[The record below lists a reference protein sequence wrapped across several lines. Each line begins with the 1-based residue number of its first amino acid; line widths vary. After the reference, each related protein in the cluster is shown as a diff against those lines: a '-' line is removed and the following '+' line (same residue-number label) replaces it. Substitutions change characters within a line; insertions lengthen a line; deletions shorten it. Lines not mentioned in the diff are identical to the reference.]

1 MKLSSYKGGVMLKI
15 KYNIIPKREVK
26 FVKDSYTIREA
37 LEELEVSGY
46 RCIPILD
53 RTGTYFKGNI
63 YAQVIYQ
70 AIVKEA
76 CTWEDNVMKLCQDET
91 VFIDEEASF
100 FRIFTN
106 IKKYPYLAVHDENNE
121 FTGILTHANVMS
133 ILEDSWGI
141 KTGSYTLTIS
151 THEYQGALSTIVSS
165 LKKFTSI
172 QSMLTLDN
180 ESTFFR
186 RVLVTLPKDTTED
199 TLNKVISHLEKEG
212 FRVFDIEKI

>member
-1 MKLSSYKGGVMLKI
+1 MKI
-15 KYNIIPKREVK
+15 KYNIIPKEEVT
-26 FVKDSYTIREA
+26 FVKESYTIKEA
-37 LEELEVSGY
+37 LQQLEDSGF

-53 RTGTYFKGNI
+53 KTATYFKGNI
-63 YAQVIYQ
+63 YAQDIYR
-70 AIVKEA
+70 AIVKE
-76 CTWEDNVMKLCQDET
+76 TVNWEDSVMDLCEDES
-91 VFIDEEASF
+91 VYIDEQASF

-106 IKKYPYLAVHDENNE
+106 IKKYPYLAVHEEDHK

-133 ILEDSWGI
+133 ILEDSWGV

-151 THEYQGALSTIVSS
+151 THEYQGALNMIVSS
-165 LKKFTSI
+165 LKKHTNI

-186 RVLVTLPKDTTED
+186 RVLVTLPKNTTEE
-199 TLNKVISHLEKEG
+199 TLTSVIKHLEKEG